1 MGEPAVAATVTDDTQ
16 ERQTV
21 LLVDDNATNLQVLY
35 QTLKDLGPR
44 VLIARS
50 GETAL
55 SIVRETVPDLVLL
68 DIMMPGMDGYEVC
81 RQLQAD
87 TLTRS
92 IPVVFVTGHATEE
105 EQQRGLAMGAVA
117 YLSKPVAP
125 QELLSTVERIL
136 DSL

>member
-1 MGEPAVAATVTDDTQ
+1 MSTRDKTLLVVDDAPDNIQLLSGLLKEIYKIKAATSG
-16 ERQTV
+16 EKA
-21 LLVDDNATNLQVLY
+21 L
-35 QTLKDLGPR
+35 
-44 VLIARS
+44 LIARK
-50 GETAL
+50 TPP
-55 SIVRETVPDLVLL
+55 PDLILL
-68 DIMMPGMDGYEVC
+68 DVMMPGMDGYEVC

-92 IPVVFVTGHATEE
+92 IPVVFVTGHATEQ
-105 EQQRGLAMGAVA
+105 EQQRGLAMGAAA